1 MFVYISDDYLSC
13 LEADLQR
20 HTDQSFVDGARYVLD
35 MLQKHQVNTDI
46 ENHAKL
52 ADDFGIYLHG

>member
-1 MFVYISDDYLSC
+1 MFVYISDDFLSC
-13 LEADLQR
+13 LETDLQQ

-35 MLQKHQVNTDI
+35 VLKKNQVGTDV

-52 ADDFGIYLHG
+52 VDDFGIYLHG